1 MKRLSFLIISN
12 IVILILIQLLWL
24 IPFLDFGINILCF
37 IVLGLNSW
45 LIYNY
50 FAVHY
55 YLIQF
60 PLNKLENYRF
70 IVKKY
75 YLTEDKE
82 LIFKMEK
89 KGSTYTVF
97 EGENKLI
104 FEMKYCIFPKFIILA
119 YFVRQFQIFII
130 NTRKLDCTKIGNKL
144 RINCLSE
151 NLKNVYLIYKNR
163 KYYIVKNYKTHTTFA
178 IQYYNAFYYSPVISR
193 NRGNNFIKVSENDF
207 EKDKPIYPHYS
218 PYKHNKLLKQAEKN
232 RRRNSKLKKQK
243 KLLEK
248 ENKKI
253 KKNAESTDDF
263 DDK

>member
-1 MKRLSFLIISN
+1 
-12 IVILILIQLLWL
+12 
-24 IPFLDFGINILCF
+24 
-37 IVLGLNSW
+37 
-45 LIYNY
+45 
-50 FAVHY
+50 
-55 YLIQF
+55 
-60 PLNKLENYRF
+60 
-70 IVKKY
+70 
-75 YLTEDKE
+75 
-82 LIFKMEK
+82 MEK
-89 KGSTYTVF
+89 IDSTYIVYDD
-97 EGENKLI
+97 ENKLV
-104 FEMKYCIFPKFIILA
+104 FKMKYCIFPKLIILA
-119 YFVRQFQIFII
+119 YFVRQFNIFIV
-130 NTRKLDCTKIGNKL
+130 NNRKLDCTKIGNKL
-144 RINCLSE
+144 NVNCFSD
-151 NLKNVYLIYKNR
+151 NLKNVYINYKNK

-248 ENKKI
+248 EK